1 MPYKIPRRKE
11 LKSAIKFIH
20 LSDIHIGVETHG
32 KTNSI
37 TGRNTRL
44 EDVLRS
50 LDSVFDTAI
59 RESVDLVLIAGDVFH
74 RENPHP
80 TEETEFAKRIAK
92 LVGEEQA
99 KVVIALGNHD
109 YPSSF
114 GRAAAVE
121 IFPAL
126 NLSGVFISRKPIIF
140 HIITKN
146 GPVQIAC
153 LPWVGRSVLLTKEE
167 YKPLSSEALKIEIEK
182 RIIGIIRGLAE
193 ELDRSSPAIFL
204 GHIALRDAKLSG
216 TEMTTFLS
224 LEPTVP
230 RGELANPA
238 FSYVALGHVHRFQDL
253 NEGYRPPIVYSG
265 SIERIDF
272 TEEKEKKG
280 FVIGELF
287 KGADGWECR
296 FEFRETP
303 ARRFLTIEA
312 TEKDGDIDKA
322 ILDRIKRE
330 DVRDAVVRIRYK
342 VSKPEEEIDD
352 KRIREALSW
361 AYSVKIEKTFE
372 RQNKTAGKTEFPK
385 TMDIL
390 DALDKYIQSKP
401 ELKNISEDMKK
412 YAKELIQ
419 KYKS

>member
-126 NLSGVFISRKPIIF
+126 NLNGVFISRKPIIF

>member
-1 MPYKIPRRKE
+1 

-126 NLSGVFISRKPIIF
+126 NLNGVFISRKPIIF

>member
-1 MPYKIPRRKE
+1 MKDV
-11 LKSAIKFIH
+11 IKFIH

-32 KTNSI
+32 KTNSA

-80 TEETEFAKRIAK
+80 TEETEFARRIANLIEK
-92 LVGEEQA
+92 GQS

-126 NLSGVFISRKPIIF
+126 NLRGVFISKKPSIF
-140 HIITKN
+140 RIMTKR
-146 GPVQIAC
+146 GLVQVAC

-182 RIIGIIRGLAE
+182 RLIGIIRGLSE
-193 ELDRSSPAIFL
+193 GVDSSSPAIFL
-204 GHIALRDAKLSG
+204 GHIALRDARLSG
-216 TEMTTFLS
+216 TEATML
-224 LEPTVP
+224 LGIEPTIP
-230 RGELANPA
+230 RSELANPA

-253 NEGYRPPIVYSG
+253 NEGYSPPIVYSG

-287 KGADGWECR
+287 KDTRGWECR

-312 TEKDGDIDKA
+312 TERDGDIDKA
-322 ILDRIKRE
+322 ILNEIKKE
-330 DVRDAVVRIRYK
+330 NVRDAVVRVRYK
-342 VSKPEEEIDD
+342 VSRPEEGIDE
-352 KRIREALSW
+352 KRIRESLSQ

-372 RQNKTAGKTEFPK
+372 KQNRIAGKTEFPK
-385 TMDIL
+385 TMDTL
-390 DALDKYIQSKP
+390 EALDKYIQSKP
-401 ELKNISEDMKK
+401 ELKNIAEDMKK
-412 YAKELIQ
+412 YAKELLQ
-419 KYKS
+419 RYKSQC

>member
-1 MPYKIPRRKE
+1 MKT
-11 LKSAIKFIH
+11 AIKFIH

-32 KTNSI
+32 KTSSV

-80 TEETEFAKRIAK
+80 TEETEFAKRIAT
-92 LVGEEQA
+92 LVEKGKS

-126 NLSGVFISRKPIIF
+126 NMSGVFISRKPDIF
-140 HIITKN
+140 PVITKR
-146 GPVQIAC
+146 GPVQVAC
-153 LPWVGRSVLLTKEE
+153 LPWVGRGVLLTKEE
-167 YKPLSSEALKIEIEK
+167 YKSLPPEALQLEIEK
-182 RIIGIIRGLAE
+182 RLIGIIRGLAE
-193 ELDRSSPAIFL
+193 RVDSSSPAIFL
-204 GHIALRDAKLSG
+204 GHVALRDAKLSG
-216 TEMTTFLS
+216 TEMTTLLS

-230 RGELANPA
+230 RSELANPA
-238 FSYVALGHVHRFQDL
+238 FSYVALGHVHRFQVL

-280 FVIGELF
+280 FIIGELF
-287 KGADGWECR
+287 KGDGRWECQ

-303 ARRFLTIEA
+303 ARRFLTIEP
-312 TEKDGDIDKA
+312 EERDGDISEA
-322 ILDRIKRE
+322 ILNEIKKE

-342 VSKPEEEIDD
+342 LSKPEDEIDE
-352 KRIREALSW
+352 KRVREALSQ
-361 AYSVKIEKTFE
+361 AYSVKIEKAFE
-372 RQNKTAGKTEFPK
+372 KQNKIAGKTEFPK
-385 TMDIL
+385 TMDTL
-390 DALDKYIQSKP
+390 EALEKYIQSKP
-401 ELKNISEDMKK
+401 ELKNIAEDMKK

-419 KYKS
+419 KYES